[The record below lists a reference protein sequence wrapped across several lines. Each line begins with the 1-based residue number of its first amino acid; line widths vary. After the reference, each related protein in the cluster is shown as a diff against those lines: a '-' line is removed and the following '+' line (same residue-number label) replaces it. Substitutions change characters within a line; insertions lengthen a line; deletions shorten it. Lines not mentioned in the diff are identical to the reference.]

1 MKTWVRRSLNV
12 GVLGAGF
19 LLVSGAAA
27 AQADQVSGP
36 NAGLVS
42 GNQLSSVLQMPIDI
56 SGNAVSVLGFAD
68 AQSGGGAAAVNTES
82 ASATEAGQVSGFN
95 SGILSG
101 NQVSSVVQV
110 PVSVC
115 GNAIA
120 VLGFA
125 NASCAGG
132 AGAFNGGG
140 GGGGW
145 GGGSGNGGSHHGDWD
160 DDGAGQGNGGYGN
173 DYDDN
178 YGGADDNGY
187 DGSNSGGYSS
197 GGGRGMGTGHHSGGH
212 HSGGGHGMGG
222 DWRTSRHDGEH
233 GGGMGGGGA
242 LSNGG
247 ADQVTGYN
255 AGFITGNQVS
265 SVIQAPI
272 DVSGN
277 AIALFG
283 FANAASGGGAGA
295 FNESASATEAD
306 QISGFNAGFLSG
318 NQVSSVVQVPVSVCG
333 NAIAVLGFANASCVG
348 GAGAFNGGGGGW
360 DNGGHRRPPADDD
373 DPNGGS
379 QGDPYYDPSGSSTG
393 ARPMASG
400 HGAHKATTKAAKKA
414 NNKKHAD
421 ENGSWGARG
430 HHGTSTGNG
439 SAAGAYGGSGS
450 GDYDYGDGSGSGQGN
465 GNGNGGGSWGGS
477 CGPDQV
483 TGFNGGI
490 LSGNQFS
497 NVAQVPI
504 DISGNAISVLGFA
517 NARSGGGAVAVN
529 C

>member
-19 LLVSGAAA
+19 LLVSGTA

-36 NAGLVS
+36 NAGIAS
-42 GNQLSSVLQMPIDI
+42 GNQLSSVLQLPIDI

-68 AQSGGGAAAVNTES
+68 AASVGGAGAVNAES
-82 ASATEAGQVSGFN
+82 APVTEAGQVSGFN

-115 GNAIA
+115 GNSVA

-125 NASCAGG
+125 NAACVGG
-132 AGAFNGGG
+132 AGAVNGGG
-140 GGGGW
+140 GW
-145 GGGSGNGGSHHGDWD
+145 SNGGWD
-160 DDGAGQGNGGYGN
+160 DDDDDNGSGSGGYG
-173 DYDDN
+173 
-178 YGGADDNGY
+178 
-187 DGSNSGGYSS
+187 GSNSGGYGAADDDDAYGQ
-197 GGGRGMGTGHHSGGH
+197 GGGRANYNDEHGRSRGGA
-212 HSGGGHGMGG
+212 HGMGAG
-222 DWRTSRHDGEH
+222 ARN
-233 GGGMGGGGA
+233 MGGGGA

-255 AGFITGNQVS
+255 AGLISGNQVS

-283 FANAASGGGAGA
+283 FASASSVGGAGA
-295 FNESASATEAD
+295 FNESAPVTEAG
-306 QISGFNAGFLSG
+306 QVSGFNAGILTG
-318 NQVSSVVQVPVSVCG
+318 NQVSSVVQVPISACG
-333 NAIAVLGFANASCVG
+333 NSIAILGFADASCVG
-348 GAGAFNGGGGGW
+348 GAGAVNGGGGWNNDRG
-360 DNGGHRRPPADDD
+360 RDDD
-373 DPNGGS
+373 DDNDGGAAPS
-379 QGDPYYDPSGSSTG
+379 GNYYGDPSGSAAG
-393 ARPMASG
+393 GRPMA
-400 HGAHKATTKAAKKA
+400 HGTGAQGASKAAKKA
-414 NNKKHAD
+414 AKKAKHGN
-421 ENGSWGARG
+421 ENGNWGGRG
-430 HHGTSTGNG
+430 KHGNG
-439 SAAGAYGGSGS
+439 AGNGNASGDGYGGSGS
-450 GDYDYGDGSGSGQGN
+450 GGYNGGGTGSGNG
-465 GNGNGGGSWGGS
+465 GNGNGGSWGGGAS

-490 LSGNQFS
+490 LSGNQVS
-497 NVAQVPI
+497 NVVQLPI

-517 NARSGGGAVAVN
+517 SASSVGGAAAVN